1 MTTRPAIGWGNSLLL
16 GLALYVALIY
26 AGYHLYDYMMAPPD
40 QALVIDA
47 LAYRPAS
54 HQLANHWEQRSL
66 PDDWKTQPTGDRA
79 AIYRRQL
86 SLEIPPTQLWAIYLP
101 SVNMHATVLLNGTPL
116 GVLEALGEPLPRYF
130 NRPLYHLIP
139 HGLLRH
145 GDNIVEVHLR
155 AGESREGLLGKIYLG
170 PSNSLFES
178 YQRRY
183 FVRVTLVLGIT
194 VNLFILGLLL
204 GGLWLYRPTDTVY
217 GWMALLTLSWAIHNL
232 NLLVVNIPLSTTL
245 WNWLM
250 HATLG
255 WFVVGMVIGTH
266 RLIGIQPR
274 TAERHLLLATAAITL
289 LLLLLSLATDWY
301 PWLKI
306 GWNSLFALL
315 GLYPALRLIHA
326 YRRAPNPELPLLVT
340 AGLVTVSLGFHDWMI
355 ELGLWER
362 TGGYLIQY
370 ASPILLLVFCG
381 IIIGRFVQSMNEKE
395 SLNHE
400 LERRV
405 AEKHQKLRQNYHQLR
420 RIEKEKTLL
429 QERER
434 IMRDIHDGVG
444 AHLVSAL
451 ALLDNRQPD
460 TQKVRQTLH
469 DGLNALRLIIDS
481 LDLAKHDLSTVLGAW
496 RSRMQPVLESCNLRL
511 LWQVD
516 DVPAIPDFGA
526 PQVFQVLCILQ
537 ESITN
542 ILKHAKARQV
552 TVRTEYDQR
561 DIIITIGD
569 DGIGFRGPLSSVQP
583 ASSRGLGNMQQRAR
597 HIGGSIAIETGP
609 HGTAIQLRLPNRGG
623 GTAGEQP

>member
-1 MTTRPAIGWGNSLLL
+1 MLL
-16 GLALYVALIY
+16 GLALYLVLIY
-26 AGYHLYDYMMAPPD
+26 VGYRLYGHMMAPPD
-40 QALVIDA
+40 QTLTIDT

-54 HQLANHWEQRSL
+54 DRPAALWDQRSL
-66 PDDWKTQPTGDRA
+66 PDDWKTRPTGVRT

-86 SLEIPPTQLWAIYLP
+86 SLEIPPTRLWAIYLP
-101 SVNMHATVLLNGTPL
+101 SVNMHATVLLNGIVLNAPETP
-116 GVLEALGEPLPRYF
+116 GEPLPRYF
-130 NRPLYHLIP
+130 NRPLYYPIP
-139 HGLLRH
+139 HGLLH
-145 GDNIVEVHLR
+145 HDNNLVEVRLH
-155 AGESREGLLGKIYLG
+155 AGESREGLLGEIYLG
-170 PSNSLFES
+170 PHERLFES

-194 VNLFILGLLL
+194 TCLFILGLML
-204 GGLWLYRPTDTVY
+204 GGLWLYRPKDTVY
-217 GWMALLTLSWAIHNL
+217 GWVALLTLSWAVHNL
-232 NLLVVNIPLSTTL
+232 NLLVVNIPLPTVL

-250 HATLG
+250 HVTLG

-266 RLIGIQPR
+266 RLIGLQPR
-274 TAERHLLLATAAITL
+274 STERHLLLTTAAISL

-315 GLYPALRLIHA
+315 GLYPVLRMVHA
-326 YRRAPNPELPLLVT
+326 YRRKPNPELPLLVT

-370 ASPILLLVFCG
+370 ASPLLLLVFYG

-395 SLNHE
+395 ALNHE

-405 AEKHQKLRQNYHQLR
+405 AEKHRKLRQNYLQLR
-420 RIEKEKTLL
+420 RMEKEKTLL

-451 ALLDNRQPD
+451 ALLDNQRPD
-460 TQKVRQTLH
+460 TQKVRQTLR
-469 DGLNALRLIIDS
+469 DGLDALRLIIDS

-496 RSRMQPVLESCNLRL
+496 RSRIQPVLESCNLRL
-511 LWQVD
+511 LWQVGD
-516 DVPAIPDFGA
+516 MPATPDLGA
-526 PQVFQVLCILQ
+526 PQIFQVLCILQ

-542 ILKHAKARQV
+542 ILKHAKAHQV
-552 TVRTEYDQR
+552 TVHTDH
-561 DIIITIGD
+561 DMDGIVITISD
-569 DGIGFRGPLSSVQP
+569 DGIGFCKPVPSIQ
-583 ASSRGLGNMQQRAR
+583 ATSSRGLANMQQRAR
-597 HIGGSIAIETGP
+597 HIGGSIAVETGP
-609 HGTAIQLRLPNRGG
+609 HGTAIQLRLPNRVEAEQQ
-623 GTAGEQP
+623 AGQPCSAS